1 LKSDAEL
8 SELPPKAESESGDLE
23 VSDGLVV
30 GGGGVRRLTGGGTVE
45 KIGDETLS
53 VEDFNSFTGTVAV
66 KEGTLK
72 LVKPIPSAEPALP
85 AKDRIIARFDASVGV
100 ELNASSQ
107 VLSWTCAEGG
117 GWSVAPS
124 DSNMAVYESADALNG
139 RGVVNIPKNQHVKMR
154 FKNPSGEFANI
165 EKIGSVLW
173 LIGSQQG
180 GGFLLGGGS
189 GRDNFH
195 RGATSGTTSYG
206 DNYTDPLL
214 YSGAADAVRT
224 AEFCLNGERV
234 ANPMAQGLSG
244 GWDVVTMRRTNNY
257 PNGTTAGGLAWCQTV
272 SDRNGSQKVAEIV
285 IYEGRISEAERDA
298 GMYYL
303 RTKWGLDGEFQN
315 SISNRLSVTLSAEAS
330 LDMNGGD
337 QYLDS
342 LGGEG
347 SIVNGGRLCV
357 GSLIADFSSSVPLAY
372 GGKLVVR
379 PGFSIDLNLSEAAD
393 ATGFL
398 PLMTVSGVDGI
409 ENLRNVQFIG
419 DVEMLEK
426 YRIKPKVVGG
436 VLGINVAA
444 RALSIIVR

>member
-1 LKSDAEL
+1 
-8 SELPPKAESESGDLE
+8 
-23 VSDGLVV
+23 
-30 GGGGVRRLTGGGTVE
+30 
-45 KIGDETLS
+45 
-53 VEDFNSFTGTVAV
+53 
-66 KEGTLK
+66 
-72 LVKPIPSAEPALP
+72 
-85 AKDRIIARFDASVGV
+85 
-100 ELNASSQ
+100 
-107 VLSWTCAEGG
+107 
-117 GWSVAPS
+117 
-124 DSNMAVYESADALNG
+124 
-139 RGVVNIPKNQHVKMR
+139 
-154 FKNPSGEFANI
+154 
-165 EKIGSVLW
+165 
-173 LIGSQQG
+173 
-180 GGFLLGGGS
+180 
-189 GRDNFH
+189 
-195 RGATSGTTSYG
+195 
-206 DNYTDPLL
+206 
-214 YSGAADAVRT
+214 
-224 AEFCLNGERV
+224 
-234 ANPMAQGLSG
+234 
-244 GWDVVTMRRTNNY
+244 
-257 PNGTTAGGLAWCQTV
+257 
-272 SDRNGSQKVAEIV
+272 VAEIV

-303 RTKWGLDGEFQN
+303 RTKWGLDGEFQS

-347 SIVNGGRLCV
+347 SIVNGGSLCV

-379 PGFSIDLNLSEAAD
+379 PGFSIDLNLSEVAD

-426 YRIKPKVVGG
+426 YRIKPNVVGG